1 MKVAITGGSG
11 FVGQEIMKLL
21 NDKGHEV
28 FILTR
33 SDKQSTDSAHM
44 VQWLVNNA
52 KPEEQLENI
61 DVWINLAGASINDGR
76 WNEEQKQKI
85 YDSRMNAT
93 DEVLRI
99 LAKVDQK
106 PKVLINASAIGVYP
120 PSEHETYSEQ
130 SLARG
135 SDFLAKTVEDWE
147 KKATQAEQ
155 YGIRV
160 AFGRFGVILG
170 KNDGALPLMAM
181 PYKMGVGGQVGSGNQ
196 WVSWVHV
203 SDVAKAIL
211 FAMEHDDFEGP
222 FNVTSP
228 NPKQMKEFGKT
239 LGQVLNRPHWIPV
252 PAFAL
257 KLVLGDK
264 SQLVLEG
271 QRVIPEKLLTHGFT
285 FAFPD
290 LTNALENIYE

>member
-11 FVGQEIMKLL
+11 FVGQEIMKQL

-33 SDKQSTDSAHM
+33 SHKQSTNSAHM
-44 VQWLVNNA
+44 VQWLVDNA

-61 DVWINLAGASINDGR
+61 DAWINLAGASINDGR
-76 WNEEQKQKI
+76 WNEKQKQKI
-85 YDSRMNAT
+85 YDSRMKVT

-99 LAKVDQK
+99 LEKVNQK
-106 PKVLINASAIGVYP
+106 PKVLINASAIGIYP

-130 SLARG
+130 SLSRG

-147 KKATQAEQ
+147 KKATKAEQ
-155 YGIRV
+155 FGIRV

-170 KNDGALPLMAM
+170 KNEGALPLMAM
-181 PYKMGVGGQVGSGNQ
+181 PYKMGVGGQVGSGKQ

-211 FAMEHDDFEGP
+211 YAIEHDDFKGP

-228 NPKQMKEFGKT
+228 HPKQMKEFGKT
-239 LGQVLNRPHWIPV
+239 LSQVLHRPHWVPV
-252 PAFAL
+252 PAIAL

-285 FAFPD
+285 FTFPN